1 MCECVCRYI
10 SASVHRGYN
19 IIIQDILLYP
29 MKSFFQLSLIG
40 NLITELIRNRVGVG
54 ITKSVFNWK
63 FLLLTKQGS
72 FKIMEHLNNGLI
84 SQ

>member
-1 MCECVCRYI
+1 
-10 SASVHRGYN
+10 
-19 IIIQDILLYP
+19 